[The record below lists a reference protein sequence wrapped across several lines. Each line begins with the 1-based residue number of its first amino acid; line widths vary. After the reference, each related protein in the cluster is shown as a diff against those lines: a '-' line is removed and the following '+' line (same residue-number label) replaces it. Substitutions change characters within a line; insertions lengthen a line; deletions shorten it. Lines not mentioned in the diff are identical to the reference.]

1 MVTAHVEVG
10 KKLFCIEW
18 KNQRKMSV
26 FDAENETWQVVALPL
41 SGSSRAGFQFGKLNG
56 KLLLFSSQEETGHS
70 TLLYD
75 PEAAP
80 GRQWITSEVKLSG
93 SCVCSVTITA

>member
-26 FDAENETWQVVALPL
+26 FNAEEDTWEVVALPL
-41 SGSSRAGFQFGKLNG
+41 SGSSRAGFQFGKLSG
-56 KLLLFSSQEETGHS
+56 KLLLFRLKKRLVTALCCTIRMLHQAG
-70 TLLYD
+70 
-75 PEAAP
+75 
-80 GRQWITSEVKLSG
+80 SG
-93 SCVCSVTITA
+93 KHLR